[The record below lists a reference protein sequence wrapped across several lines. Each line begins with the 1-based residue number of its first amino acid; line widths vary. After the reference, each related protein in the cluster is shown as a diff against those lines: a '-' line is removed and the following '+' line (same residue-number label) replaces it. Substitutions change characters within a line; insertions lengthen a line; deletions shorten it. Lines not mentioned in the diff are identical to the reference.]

1 MPCFS
6 DTAEPLS
13 YYYSTSPLINSL
25 FTGTLRAPILRS
37 AEVDVNRDGRVDRLE
52 MAVQLP
58 LAKNEKITSVTSL
71 VFFDVK
77 LNSIAKYTFDAVSF
91 INYEAGSAM
100 GKLEIDGD
108 LLLRQTWP
116 LSAYGGYVYLE

>member
-1 MPCFS
+1 M
-6 DTAEPLS
+6 
-13 YYYSTSPLINSL
+13 
-25 FTGTLRAPILRS
+25 RS

-91 INYEAGSAM
+91 INYEASSAM

>member
-1 MPCFS
+1 M
-6 DTAEPLS
+6 
-13 YYYSTSPLINSL
+13 
-25 FTGTLRAPILRS
+25 RS